1 MREKLGRKSEM
12 GKVTKRYV
20 NMNKFI
26 AGFILGA
33 VTGAAIY
40 QPAAN
45 WGRWGM
51 FTLFSRGDK

>member
-12 GKVTKRYV
+12 GKVTRR
-20 NMNKFI
+20 FI